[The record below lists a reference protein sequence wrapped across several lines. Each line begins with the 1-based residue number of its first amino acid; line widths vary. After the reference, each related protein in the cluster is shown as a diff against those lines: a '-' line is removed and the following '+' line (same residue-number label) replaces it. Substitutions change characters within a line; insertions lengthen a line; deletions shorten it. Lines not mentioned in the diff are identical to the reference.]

1 MKQKRFEEYFA
12 KVILESCFPDKF
24 VNLKVSDKPDL
35 HYGNKIGIEVT
46 NCMPTRVA
54 EAFNLWHRAAKQ
66 GEQTPPRIIERLEQL
81 DEVQCDKKGLVWNQG
96 TYNDDIANSPIKYF
110 LKAVKKKV
118 ERLNSSN
125 ADYSKM
131 DSYELF
137 VNSFILIPFEQFG
150 VVINRFQEINSKPKK
165 FDYIY
170 LLTNEQKILIFDML
184 NGLVYPKHLYGWLDK
199 MADIAKEL
207 YLGVKNDET

>member
-1 MKQKRFEEYFA
+1 M
-12 KVILESCFPDKF
+12 
-24 VNLKVSDKPDL
+24 
-35 HYGNKIGIEVT
+35 
-46 NCMPTRVA
+46 
-54 EAFNLWHRAAKQ
+54 HRAAKQ
-66 GEQTPPRIIERLEQL
+66 GEQPPPRIIDRLEQL

-150 VVINRFQEINSKPKK
+150 VVINRLQEINSKPKK

-170 LLTNEQKILIFDML
+170 LLTNEQKLLTFDML
-184 NGLVYPKHLYGWLDK
+184 SGMVYPKYLYKWLDN
-199 MADIAKEL
+199 MADKAKEI